1 MKVSFLEDSP
11 RTSDV
16 LLLTW
21 LCSPERLLKWG
32 LKITAL
38 PCMYILRISE
48 VVQSYPTLC
57 NPMNCSLP
65 GSSVHGMFQ
74 ARVLEWVAISFS
86 RGSSWPGDSNPG
98 LPHCRQ
104 TLYRLSHKGSPIL
117 RIDLNKKRLLRKIVK
132 HFTIGKKMS
141 LESMKLIDWFEIAI
155 YTSFEF

>member
-1 MKVSFLEDSP
+1 MSFLEDSP

-16 LLLTW
+16 FLLTW
-21 LCSPERLLKWG
+21 LCSPELLLKWG

-38 PCMYILRISE
+38 PCMYILKISE
-48 VVQSYPTLC
+48 VAQSYPTLC

-65 GSSVHGMFQ
+65 GSSIHGMFQ

-86 RGSSWPGDSNPG
+86 RGSSWPRDSNPG

-104 TLYRLSHKGSPIL
+104 TLYPLSHKGSPIL
-117 RIDLNKKRLLRKIVK
+117 RIDLNKKWLLRKIVK
-132 HFTIGKKMS
+132 HFTIGKKIS